1 MFMQIRADLVEQ
13 KIVQI
18 HDVENELV
26 ADDEVESMAV
36 GQAGN
41 PGAVMVTQELAAMMD
56 KLASAV
62 RVLLVLVVGLGGLFV
77 GYVMKSM

>member
-1 MFMQIRADLVEQ
+1 MQIRADLVEQ

-41 PGAVMVTQELAAMMD
+41 PGGVMVTQELAARMD

-62 RVLLVLVVGLGGLFV
+62 RVFLVLVVGLGGLFV

>member
-1 MFMQIRADLVEQ
+1 MQIRADLVEQ

-41 PGAVMVTQELAAMMD
+41 SGAVMVTQELAAMMD